1 MRKVFVKTKNVK
13 QFISMVGNLQNRAE
27 GVPGMALV
35 YGEPGLGKTQ
45 TINWWALKNDAIL
58 L

>member
-27 GVPGMALV
+27 EISL
-35 YGEPGLGKTQ
+35 EEF
-45 TINWWALKNDAIL
+45 IDIFKNIEKN
-58 L
+58 